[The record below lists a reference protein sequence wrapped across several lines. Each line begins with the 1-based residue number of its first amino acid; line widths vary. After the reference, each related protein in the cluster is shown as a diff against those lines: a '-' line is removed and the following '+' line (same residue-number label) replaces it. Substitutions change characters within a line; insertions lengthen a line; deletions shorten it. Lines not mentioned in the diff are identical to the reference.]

1 MTNATNAHTGVK
13 KGPVA
18 AFTAS
23 DRRRRRRSGMHVPTP
38 PV

>member
-1 MTNATNAHTGVK
+1 MRNATNALTGVKK

-18 AFTAS
+18 ALTAS
-23 DRRRRRRSGMHVPTP
+23 DRRRRSCVHVPTP